1 MSRYNNLDL
10 IPYPKVRIMYRR
22 ILIICLLFMVLTVK
36 AHQADVS
43 TTMLVEK
50 QDSSWV
56 LQISASL
63 TAFQQEIRTHFAETP
78 YQTPEEFQQMVLEHI
93 KNNLHISFNG
103 VGDISLTNGVVI
115 LGHETKVVFEVF
127 GIPSEINSV
136 LVKNSVFKD
145 IRKNQ
150 SALFLFKE
158 GFSKEQ
164 FVLNEANEHT
174 LELVVSGNE
183 FVEAGL
189 NEASLFSSIIGVI
202 LLGVSAIV
210 VLGLSVLGLGFLFKK
225 FKSRKEIPL
234 TIVR

>member
-1 MSRYNNLDL
+1 
-10 IPYPKVRIMYRR
+10 MYRR
-22 ILIICLLFMVLTVK
+22 ILIICLLFTAMTVK

-50 QDSSWV
+50 QDNSWV

-63 TAFQQEIRTHFAETP
+63 TAFQHEIRTHFADTP

-103 VGDISLTNGVVI
+103 VGDISFSNGVVI

-136 LVKNSVFKD
+136 LVKNSAFKD
-145 IRKNQ
+145 IHKNQ

-164 FVLNEANEHT
+164 FVLNEANNHT
-174 LELVVSGNE
+174 LALEVSGNK
-183 FVEAGL
+183 FVEAGH
-189 NEASLFSSIIGVI
+189 NEASIFSSSTAFV

-225 FKSRKEIPL
+225 FKRRKEIPL
-234 TIVR
+234 TIIR

>member
-1 MSRYNNLDL
+1 MPNNLDL
-10 IPYPKVRIMYRR
+10 ILYLKVGIMYRM
-22 ILIICLLFMVLTVK
+22 ILIICLLFMAMTVK

-43 TTMLVEK
+43 TIMLVEK
-50 QDSSWV
+50 KDNSWV

-93 KNNLHISFNG
+93 KNNLHLSFNG
-103 VGDISLTNGVVI
+103 VGDISLSNGMVI
-115 LGHETKVVFEVF
+115 LGHETKVVFKVF

-136 LVKNSVFKD
+136 LIKNSAFKD
-145 IRKNQ
+145 IHKNQ

-164 FVLNEANEHT
+164 FVLNSANDHS
-174 LELVVSGNE
+174 LALVVNGNE
-183 FVEAGL
+183 FVEAGH
-189 NEASLFSSIIGVI
+189 NEAGLFSSNIGII